1 MRKRTSQP
9 GALLSEIFNE
19 ILWNGR
25 TDKNSPSVDQNLDGA
40 WVEVDT
46 NTTAKGAAGNTG
58 AELGAEGTATT
69 MGLGHTAPDGT
80 SVAAAGRGLVPA
92 DATLGLVAVVDVAA
106 ALAGVERGIVLAVNV
121 VDAEDR
127 LLVVLLAQ
135 TTAVV
140 GQHSLHVEAG
150 ATAVAADEGLLATAT
165 KLADLL
171 LAAGSDAVEGERV
184 ALHAA
189 RGLLDAD
196 LLLSGHLLIHSS
208 TFKGKK

>member
-1 MRKRTSQP
+1 
-9 GALLSEIFNE
+9 
-19 ILWNGR
+19 
-25 TDKNSPSVDQNLDGA
+25 
-40 WVEVDT
+40 
-46 NTTAKGAAGNTG
+46 
-58 AELGAEGTATT
+58 

-196 LLLSGHLLIHSS
+196 LLLSGHFSHDKKKKNKINERKVTMKKIAHQAVSQQSSSDSTHSIS
-208 TFKGKK
+208 LSV